1 MSVCIQLTMEED
13 VQIVEAPNSKTLL
26 CKVCGNIAM
35 KNRCYGAIVCSGCRS
50 FFRRTVVNEREPKL
64 CLFFQKCG
72 EVRVKKIAI
81 CPYCRFQKCLEIGM
95 LRSKVTGVK
104 SKSDAQ
110 KRSCPPPD
118 VTLNHKEPRK
128 SKECQTSQC
137 KVMPVCHLQPVSAE
151 SCQSIALGQSVLSHA
166 SMAPEC
172 QELIPTNS
180 DDIPLRIQEIQN
192 IFFEIYAEVDI
203 PLFLVDHFISGHMNS
218 NAWASSHSKAFL
230 QLIDINIFANFGRFA
245 YNNRFFHQLNP
256 SDKTLLLNR

>member
-95 LRSKVTGVK
+95 LRSKVIGVK
-104 SKSDAQ
+104 RKHKISDG
-110 KRSCPPPD
+110 PD
-118 VTLNHKEPRK
+118 VQLNHKESKK
-128 SKECQTSQC
+128 SKDCQAKQC
-137 KVMPVCHLQPVSAE
+137 RVVPVRHLQPVPMSAE
-151 SCQSIALGQSVLSHA
+151 SCRTVAPCQSLMSHA
-166 SMAPEC
+166 SASPEC

-180 DDIPLRIQEIQN
+180 DDVSLRIQKIQN
-192 IFFEIYAEVDI
+192 IFIEIYAEVDN
-203 PLFLVDHFISGHMNS
+203 PLFLVDHFISGHMNG
-218 NAWASSHSKAFL
+218 NAWASSHSEAFL

-245 YNNRFFHQLNP
+245 SQNRLFHQLNP
-256 SDKTLLLNR
+256 SDKSLLLKK

>member
-1 MSVCIQLTMEED
+1 MELESSSD
-13 VQIVEAPNSKTLL
+13 AQKVEASNSKSIS
-26 CKVCGNIAM
+26 CRVCGSNAM
-35 KNRCYGAIVCSGCRS
+35 SHLQYGAIVCPGCRS
-50 FFRRTVVNEREPKL
+50 FFRRAVVNKKEPKL

-72 EVRVKKIAI
+72 EVRAKKRSI

-137 KVMPVCHLQPVSAE
+137 KVMPVCHLQPFSAE

-172 QELIPTNS
+172 QEHIPTNS
-180 DDIPLRIQEIQN
+180 DHIPLRIQEIQN

-245 YNNRFFHQLNP
+245 YHNRFFHQLNP